1 MIHSRQGDGIM
12 MVSDFTVPELEHFRE
27 QCNFVGNEVQV
38 FELRSKGIPLE
49 RIAEELNMS
58 YEGIK
63 KISRKVN
70 RKIIKVL

>member
-1 MIHSRQGDGIM
+1 MIHSRQGDIVM
-12 MVSDFTVPELEHFRE
+12 LVSDFTVPELENFRE
-27 QCNFVGNEVQV
+27 NCNFVGNEIQV

-70 RKIIKVL
+70 RKINRVL